1 MGTII
6 GAKTCTWQQ
15 QRGATK
21 TTTTRLNLRTA
32 QRLLLSPHF
41 VFGTR
46 TKLPFSHVVEKFIV
60 SRIDCDA
67 RRGQNNVE
75 HFTAGEA
82 LTAIAATVVTGPKRV
97 LGVIIRLR

>member
-1 MGTII
+1 M
-6 GAKTCTWQQ
+6 
-15 QRGATK
+15 
-21 TTTTRLNLRTA
+21 
-32 QRLLLSPHF
+32 
-41 VFGTR
+41 FGTR

-60 SRIDCDA
+60 SLTIDCDA